1 MTVISEVSVA
11 TNPVKTR
18 IGKFGVKRIYG
29 DQESADR
36 ANAGGATQ
44 IVLKRRKRKFRPPAT
59 REKERD
65 AGK

>member
-1 MTVISEVSVA
+1 MSSKKSA
-11 TNPVKTR
+11 SKYQVKTL
-18 IGKFGVKRIYG
+18 IGKYGVKRIYG
-29 DQESADR
+29 DQERADR

-44 IVLKRRKRKFRPPAT
+44 IVLRRRKRKFRPPAT

>member
-1 MTVISEVSVA
+1 MSSKKSA
-11 TNPVKTR
+11 SKYQVKTR

-29 DQESADR
+29 DQERADR

-44 IVLKRRKRKFRPPAT
+44 IVLRRRKRKFRPPAT

>member
-1 MTVISEVSVA
+1 MPSKKSVSKYQ
-11 TNPVKTR
+11 VKTR
-18 IGKFGVKRIYG
+18 IGKYGVKLIYG

-44 IVLKRRKRKFRPPAT
+44 IVLRRRKRKFRPPAT

>member
-1 MTVISEVSVA
+1 MSSKKSA
-11 TNPVKTR
+11 SKYQVKTL
-18 IGKFGVKRIYG
+18 IGKYGVKLIYG
-29 DQESADR
+29 DQERADR

>member
-1 MTVISEVSVA
+1 MPSKKSVSKYRA
-11 TNPVKTR
+11 KTR
-18 IGKFGVKRIYG
+18 IGKFGVKRISG
-29 DQESADR
+29 DQERADR

>member
-1 MTVISEVSVA
+1 MPSKKSVSKYQ
-11 TNPVKTR
+11 VKTL
-18 IGKFGVKRIYG
+18 IGKYGVKLIYG

-44 IVLKRRKRKFRPPAT
+44 IVLRRRKRKFRPPAT

>member
-1 MTVISEVSVA
+1 MSSKKSASEYQ
-11 TNPVKTR
+11 VKTL
-18 IGKFGVKRIYG
+18 IGKFGVKRISG

-44 IVLKRRKRKFRPPAT
+44 IVLRRRKRKFRPPAT